1 MVNEFCF
8 PFQVQIFVGDTE
20 TFTHKDALAI
30 PFKTSESFKKVM
42 QMIGKAV
49 GKSGKNAVNEMRGL
63 ASLQNLYCDDSLG
76 NAAVMKGAGNADL
89 IVGDSLYICGSLIA
103 AKFSLPFVT
112 VFTNSLSAPTAHA
125 YGLPLT
131 ASYVPQFK
139 SALSDQLS
147 FITRIQNVYHWIL
160 NYWAYYNGIVPYFQD
175 LKDRYKIEPDKSLH
189 VILNRVDLIIGQ
201 MGFFLDYPRPVLPS
215 K

>member
-1 MVNEFCF
+1 
-8 PFQVQIFVGDTE
+8 
-20 TFTHKDALAI
+20 
-30 PFKTSESFKKVM
+30 M

-49 GKSGKNAVNEMRGL
+49 GESGKNTVSEMRGL
-63 ASLQNLYCDDSLG
+63 ASLQNLYCDDFLG
-76 NAAVMKGAGNADL
+76 NAEVMKGAGNADL

-131 ASYVPQFK
+131 PSYVPQLK

-160 NYWAYYNGIVPYFQD
+160 NYWAYYNGIVPYYQD

-189 VILNRVDLIIGQ
+189 VILNSVDLIIGQ
-201 MGFFLDYPRPVLPS
+201 MGFFLDYARPVLPS